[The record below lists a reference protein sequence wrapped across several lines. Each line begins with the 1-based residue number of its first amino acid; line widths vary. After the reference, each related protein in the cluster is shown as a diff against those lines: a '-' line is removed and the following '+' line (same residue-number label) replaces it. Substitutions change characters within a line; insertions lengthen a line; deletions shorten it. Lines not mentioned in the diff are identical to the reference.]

1 MLKGL
6 SDQRRVSR
14 EPAALV
20 GVAARSSAAGAASAS
35 ISAAAA
41 AAAAVWVRRALPA
54 PLVVARQAPAA
65 AFLDVVELGQLVEP
79 EKCKRLSRGFS
90 FHLSALLLAIN

>member
-35 ISAAAA
+35 ISAA

>member
-35 ISAAAA
+35 ISA